1 MKARDTMKT
10 KTRGTM
16 KVRVDGET
24 HEMATPSAETGG
36 TLAEFLA
43 RRGFALNTRCG
54 GRGLCNGCEVLL
66 QAQKARPDSNGAR
79 LGTDACARS
88 GGLQTAGRGAKRLA
102 DERDLRDERDTRD
115 TRDAKGRDCVAS
127 GGLETAPPC
136 ASALLTK
143 TDFVSVKACGFPLGR
158 VAGAFDEITIPR
170 RSLLRQQP
178 SVVDDFRVNI
188 PMARDP
194 IEPGARLGAAVDI
207 GTTTVAVL
215 LGDLE
220 NGRTLARASA
230 FNAQMSRGEDVLTRI
245 EFCRAG
251 GAAAARELQRAI
263 AGGTIQPLLDEVCAK
278 AGVAR
283 EDIGVVVVAGNTT
296 MQHLLAGENP
306 APLGVHPFTP
316 VFLETRVIAA
326 RDAGLKFGKS
336 GAGGVRAHLLPGL
349 SAYVGA
355 DIAAGLVATG
365 MIYDEGPSVLVDA
378 GTNGEIVAKAGGRLV
393 GCATAAGPAFEG
405 AGLSCGTRAVRG
417 AVERVRLGA
426 NPFEARLGVIG
437 GDGAARETPSGLC
450 GSAYVDFLF
459 EARRAGLLTGSGRFV
474 APEKLPAGARVEADG
489 RGGGKLRLG
498 PGPLWISE
506 QDIARLLQ
514 AKAAIGAGL
523 QTLLGAL
530 GISAREV
537 RRVYLAGGFGM
548 HLSLERAI
556 GCGLLPGF
564 EPGQI
569 QVVGNT
575 SLGGAFLAMN
585 DRSLLDEMQALRAR
599 FEPLELN
606 LQPGFEDAFIDNLA
620 LP

>member
-1 MKARDTMKT
+1 MIKARI
-10 KTRGTM
+10 
-16 KVRVDGET
+16 DGAT
-24 HEMATPSAETGG
+24 HELAPPKGDG

-43 RRGFALNTRCG
+43 RQGFPLNTRCG

-66 QAQKARPDSNGAR
+66 SN
-79 LGTDACARS
+79 S
-88 GGLQTAGRGAKRLA
+88 
-102 DERDLRDERDTRD
+102 
-115 TRDAKGRDCVAS
+115 
-127 GGLETAPPC
+127 
-136 ASALLTK
+136 
-143 TDFVSVKACGFPLGR
+143 VSVKACDFPLAR
-158 VAGAFDEITIPR
+158 LAQAGAVDEITVPQ

-194 IEPGARLGAAVDI
+194 IEPDARLGAAVDI

-215 LGDLE
+215 LCDLE
-220 NGRTLARASA
+220 NGKMLARASA
-230 FNAQMSRGEDVLTRI
+230 FNAQMRHGEDVVTRI

-251 GAAAARELQRAI
+251 GTAAVRELQRAI

-283 EDIGVVVVAGNTT
+283 EDIGVAVVAGNTT

-306 APLGVHPFTP
+306 APLGAHPFTP
-316 VFLETRVIAA
+316 VFLETRTYSA
-326 RDAGLKFGKS
+326 RDVGLEFGKKS
-336 GAGGVRAHLLPGL
+336 GGDARVHLLPGL
-349 SAYVGA
+349 SSYVGA

-365 MIYDEGPSVLVDA
+365 MIYDEGPSLLVDV
-378 GTNGEIVAKAGGRLV
+378 GTNGEIVAKAGGRLA

-426 NPFEARLGVIG
+426 NPFEARLDIIG
-437 GDGAARETPSGLC
+437 GAAPQPTGLC
-450 GSAYVDFLF
+450 GSAYVDFLW
-459 EARRAGLLTGSGRFV
+459 EARSAGLLTGSGRFV
-474 APEKLPAGARVEADG
+474 APEKLPAGAHVETDTH
-489 RGGGKLRLG
+489 GGKKLHLG
-498 PGPLWISE
+498 PGSAPLWISE

-514 AKAAIGAGL
+514 AKAAIGAGM
-523 QTLLGAL
+523 QTLLGVL
-530 GISAREV
+530 GIAPRDV

-548 HLSLERAI
+548 HLSLKHAI

-564 EPGQI
+564 EPEQI

-585 DRSLLDEMQALRAR
+585 DRSLLDEMQSLRAR
-599 FEPLELN
+599 FEPVELN
-606 LQPGFEDAFIDNLA
+606 LQPDFEDAFIDNLA